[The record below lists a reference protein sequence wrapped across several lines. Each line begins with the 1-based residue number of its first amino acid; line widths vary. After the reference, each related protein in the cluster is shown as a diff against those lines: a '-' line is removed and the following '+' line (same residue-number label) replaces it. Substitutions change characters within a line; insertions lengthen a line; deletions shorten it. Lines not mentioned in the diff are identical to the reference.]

1 MKNKISFTVF
11 VPCFGECRHLRETL
25 DSILDQNYDVEI
37 VVCPQGKTDISDILK
52 DYPMVKS
59 IYLEHPSSYKTRIY
73 LFDKSESDYIYFVD
87 DDDILPKNLFNYV
100 GDIIQQTKFLDLY
113 RIPLK
118 EFRDNEWDENLRNQF
133 FNQSYSFE
141 SKDTFLKKCFDGTY
155 HNGIVHLFIKNGLSP
170 KWFDVEVFQTE
181 DRLLTFS
188 IAQSIKTDVC
198 IINDAYYLYRKY
210 PLSHSRTRDFLQG
223 RDDFIIVNDCLKDY
237 MSTEDLILNSSAI
250 IHRVVSYLKSL
261 YRDKQ
266 FNESN
271 FEKIYANPRLFYYLD
286 LFLKNRKVFKKDVG
300 LFVNIITKYIYKRR
314 YGLTKTIVFAKC
326 KQEIRKYGE
335 IQF

>member
-1 MKNKISFTVF
+1 
-11 VPCFGECRHLRETL
+11 
-25 DSILDQNYDVEI
+25 
-37 VVCPQGKTDISDILK
+37 
-52 DYPMVKS
+52 
-59 IYLEHPSSYKTRIY
+59 
-73 LFDKSESDYIYFVD
+73 
-87 DDDILPKNLFNYV
+87 
-100 GDIIQQTKFLDLY
+100 
-113 RIPLK
+113 
-118 EFRDNEWDENLRNQF
+118 
-133 FNQSYSFE
+133 
-141 SKDTFLKKCFDGTY
+141 
-155 HNGIVHLFIKNGLSP
+155 
-170 KWFDVEVFQTE
+170 
-181 DRLLTFS
+181 
-188 IAQSIKTDVC
+188 
-198 IINDAYYLYRKY
+198 
-210 PLSHSRTRDFLQG
+210 
-223 RDDFIIVNDCLKDY
+223 